1 MTVVGN
7 DVWFE
12 GKDASGNVGLW
23 ETDGTA
29 AGTNELVP
37 GLIAS
42 NMTAY
47 GNAVYFTGTDGGL
60 WKTDGTPGGTIEIA
74 GAPASSIGQFDPV
87 SNLFSG
93 DTLYLAGDTYNMTA
107 PGPNTY
113 PGGFN
118 FDPSSFDVVNG
129 KLLFSGTVILQNET
143 QDQTPAWA
151 RLLFAWNGT
160 SLQVLGAGLFDGGM
174 VNGTGAD
181 SGVTYYAAPG
191 YNGELVSSQAIN
203 NLVLYGIPDPSF
215 QYLPNSTG
223 GDLLYQTDGTAAG
236 TTFNV
241 VIGTPDGTTY
251 IDGDGVSGFSNL
263 TSVDGSL
270 VYSGFNAGLD
280 GGYDLWVDSAFAPQ
294 TAVQIT
300 RDGQVYQ
307 YATTPDADLVSGVYD
322 PYPTNANPTGEAY
335 PNSLDLFPDAEPN
348 SVGSGFN
355 PTGMTVF
362 DGNVYFSGVNAAG
375 KTELWELVTNTPA
388 EPFWEQTF
396 NASSS
401 QVFLAASGLEFTGI
415 NGAYAGGFEPTDI
428 TALNITNPT
437 AKSITVGQLLVDET
451 VNQIDPGSGDA
462 PAGEGYIVT
471 DTAFDIESLTPS
483 EITSGQ
489 SIGLE
494 AIVSTDAPVELTVEQ
509 AEALELSVDVMTP
522 PGDTVTVLDS
532 AGAIQGMPYTLLS
545 KLTGIGVSAILTS
558 GDLQLDMQ
566 QALALESENVPILS
580 QPGAAPLVFTV
591 DDIPDDIAPTP
602 AAQLGGL
609 AAIGVSAI
617 ATTGDLQLSMA
628 QALALENAKIPI
640 VQQAGS
646 PPVTATVVDS
656 PAHIE
661 PTSATLL
668 GGLAS
673 IGVTQIATYGDL
685 QLSMAQ
691 TLALIGAGLAIVQET
706 ASPPLT
712 VTVADSAAAIEQTSP
727 TLLGEVAPFGVT
739 EIATSG
745 ELALSVQQATALEG
759 ITIVQGTGAPLQV
772 IIRDMPGQIETLTQ
786 YEIELAS
793 RPLDRLCRDLFER
806 QFPGEPNH
814 AQCRSIRSDR
824 AERDPPRHPVTG
836 HLRYGDPD

>member
-1 MTVVGN
+1 
-7 DVWFE
+7 
-12 GKDASGNVGLW
+12 
-23 ETDGTA
+23 
-29 AGTNELVP
+29 
-37 GLIAS
+37 
-42 NMTAY
+42 
-47 GNAVYFTGTDGGL
+47 
-60 WKTDGTPGGTIEIA
+60 
-74 GAPASSIGQFDPV
+74 
-87 SNLFSG
+87 
-93 DTLYLAGDTYNMTA
+93 
-107 PGPNTY
+107 
-113 PGGFN
+113 
-118 FDPSSFDVVNG
+118 
-129 KLLFSGTVILQNET
+129 
-143 QDQTPAWA
+143 
-151 RLLFAWNGT
+151 
-160 SLQVLGAGLFDGGM
+160 
-174 VNGTGAD
+174 
-181 SGVTYYAAPG
+181 
-191 YNGELVSSQAIN
+191 
-203 NLVLYGIPDPSF
+203 
-215 QYLPNSTG
+215 
-223 GDLLYQTDGTAAG
+223 
-236 TTFNV
+236 
-241 VIGTPDGTTY
+241 
-251 IDGDGVSGFSNL
+251 
-263 TSVDGSL
+263 
-270 VYSGFNAGLD
+270 
-280 GGYDLWVDSAFAPQ
+280 
-294 TAVQIT
+294 
-300 RDGQVYQ
+300 
-307 YATTPDADLVSGVYD
+307 
-322 PYPTNANPTGEAY
+322 
-335 PNSLDLFPDAEPN
+335 
-348 SVGSGFN
+348 
-355 PTGMTVF
+355 MTVF

-471 DTAFDIESLTPS
+471 DTAFDIKSLTPS

-522 PGDTVTVLDS
+522 RRYRDRPRYRRRYSGDAVYAPQQTHRDRR
-532 AGAIQGMPYTLLS
+532 QRDPDM
-545 KLTGIGVSAILTS
+545 

-668 GGLAS
+668 GDS
-673 IGVTQIATYGDL
+673 RR
-685 QLSMAQ
+685 
-691 TLALIGAGLAIVQET
+691 LALPRSPHTAIC
-706 ASPPLT
+706 S
-712 VTVADSAAAIEQTSP
+712 
-727 TLLGEVAPFGVT
+727 
-739 EIATSG
+739 
-745 ELALSVQQATALEG
+745 
-759 ITIVQGTGAPLQV
+759 
-772 IIRDMPGQIETLTQ
+772 
-786 YEIELAS
+786 
-793 RPLDRLCRDLFER
+793 
-806 QFPGEPNH
+806 
-814 AQCRSIRSDR
+814 
-824 AERDPPRHPVTG
+824 
-836 HLRYGDPD
+836 